1 MNSSSLALELLKN
14 IETYF
19 SFFMEKKKKKG
30 LEYLNC
36 DLLRSNLYMSE
47 PADALR
53 PLLIEECC
61 RSFGSSAHVRYK
73 VKGPIWKKGS
83 ASVGVVPPQG

>member
-14 IETYF
+14 IETHF
-19 SFFMEKKKKKG
+19 PFFMEKKKKKG
-30 LEYLNC
+30 FRIPQLQSLEIKPC
-36 DLLRSNLYMSE
+36 MSE

-73 VKGPIWKKGS
+73 VRGPI
-83 ASVGVVPPQG
+83 